1 MCLAIVCVDEHG
13 RTRAHAFVCVHTAH
27 VSQPRY
33 SSGLYVRVYIG
44 LMRAYVYVYTRPS
57 PCYEYLGQCLPREWL
72 FEPRFGVPTSIFLD
86 FVNVPLFCFFA
97 AKVSPR
103 WLPHSMAF
111 PFVQTLWF
119 FCPLLFPFSSCC
131 ILFSFSF
138 FSFFL
143 LLFVFDCLFAF
154 WVGGFVWRKRD
165 RKRREGF
172 SKNDSIFKRKISPA
186 ESVRQVE
193 NIELYQWNN
202 SREKD
207 VQINYRRNTV

>member
-1 MCLAIVCVDEHG
+1 MCLAIVCVDKHG

-119 FCPLLFPFSSCC
+119 FCPLLSPFSSRC
-131 ILFSFSF
+131 ILFSFFPPF
-138 FSFFL
+138 FCRY
-143 LLFVFDCLFAF
+143 LFSIAYLRFEWADLFTEHVTAREERVFEKWSDFEKGDLSRRICAT
-154 WVGGFVWRKRD
+154 GGKYWALSM
-165 RKRREGF
+165 E
-172 SKNDSIFKRKISPA
+172 
-186 ESVRQVE
+186 
-193 NIELYQWNN
+193 
-202 SREKD
+202 
-207 VQINYRRNTV
+207 

>member
-33 SSGLYVRVYIG
+33 SPGLYVRVYIG

-111 PFVQTLWF
+111 PFVGTLWF

-138 FSFFL
+138 FLFFSAVICFPL
-143 LLFVFDCLFAF
+143 PICVLSRPICLENTWPQEKRGIFEKRSDFEKEDLFRGICAT
-154 WVGGFVWRKRD
+154 GGKYWALSM
-165 RKRREGF
+165 E
-172 SKNDSIFKRKISPA
+172 
-186 ESVRQVE
+186 
-193 NIELYQWNN
+193 
-202 SREKD
+202 
-207 VQINYRRNTV
+207 

>member
-111 PFVQTLWF
+111 PFVETLWF

-131 ILFSFSF
+131 ILFAFSF
-138 FSFFL
+138 FFFFCCY
-143 LLFVFDCLFAF
+143 LFSIAYLR
-154 WVGGFVWRKRD
+154 FVWADLFREHATAREERDFRKTIRFSRGRSFQRNLCD
-165 RKRREGF
+165 RWKILSFINGIILE
-172 SKNDSIFKRKISPA
+172 RKMS
-186 ESVRQVE
+186 S
-193 NIELYQWNN
+193 
-202 SREKD
+202 
-207 VQINYRRNTV
+207 